1 MDTFFKVPLWRIFL
15 NWFIAIIA
23 GSILWPLIS
32 MLFKGSPA
40 DDLEEAGALMLISAV
55 MSGLTSLPAILL
67 LLLATWRL
75 NLQQLNKSTY
85 RMFHMAIHLF
95 LALLTFAVMYPFA
108 ELSDK
113 EAFIYLI
120 LAFSYTLS
128 GIVSWAVTFRFYA
141 NRSKEIPVS
150 SEELLDGRIS

>member
-32 MLFKGSPA
+32 AMFKGGPA
-40 DDLEEAGALMLISAV
+40 DDLEEIGGLMLISVV

-67 LLLATWRL
+67 LLLTTWRL
-75 NLQQLNKSTY
+75 NVQELSKSTY
-85 RMFHMAIHLF
+85 RKIHMAIHLL
-95 LALLTFAVMYPFA
+95 LALLTFAIMFPFA

-128 GIVSWAVTFRFYA
+128 GIISWAVTFRIYA
-141 NRSKEIPVS
+141 AKSRGIPMS
-150 SEELLDGRIS
+150 SEELLDGKIT